1 MTEAER
7 HLSVGLRYLVNRF
20 DAMAQ
25 LPDSVVVLGG
35 RHLPTHAPPVM
46 VAEHLREAER
56 HFTRAME
63 LDPGLRK
70 AATSNLAAVRL
81 AEEDYRAAIAYI
93 EELMQE
99 PNRSDEPLLTQHLGT
114 AYREM
119 GQYDTALQVFRSIA
133 GDAPSLLH
141 RNIALTHL
149 RRDDVN
155 KAEEEMREQRRRHD
169 SSLDRLLTEGI
180 EAELRGEAAEAC
192 RAYAEIASA
201 CRYDGLNQ
209 LLGKTAARRRA
220 KLTA

>member
-7 HLSVGLRYLVNRF
+7 HLSVGLSYLVNRF
-20 DAMAQ
+20 DAMPR

-35 RHLPTHAPPVM
+35 RHLPTHAPPEM
-46 VAEHLREAER
+46 IADHLREAEK

-63 LDPGLRK
+63 LDPGLRE

-81 AEEDYRAAIAYI
+81 AEGEYGAAIAYV
-93 EELMQE
+93 EELMQASD
-99 PNRSDEPLLTQHLGT
+99 RSDEPLLKQHLGT

-119 GQYDTALQVFRSIA
+119 GQYDTALQLFRSIA
-133 GDAPSLLH
+133 GGEPSLLH

-149 RRDDVN
+149 NQDDVEN
-155 KAEEEMREQRRRHD
+155 AEEEMREQRRRHD

-180 EAELRGEAAEAC
+180 EAELRGDAEEAR

-209 LLGKTAARRRA
+209 LLGKTAARRSA
-220 KLTA
+220 KLMA